1 MRIVEEANLYG
12 IFIKSVRIDPFQL
25 GVVGCRGDLFHVYA
39 TYGTREQQWTV
50 KICITR
56 HAGRLLYVSG
66 SVKKNKKVP
75 KIPPLDVGDL
85 ALPDDKEVVEGT
97 FDDYVGGLLLKKSIA
112 DDIVDNEDS
121 KVVGEPNLT
130 LISR

>member
-1 MRIVEEANLYG
+1 M
-12 IFIKSVRIDPFQL
+12 K
-25 GVVGCRGDLFHVYA
+25 
-39 TYGTREQQWTV
+39 
-50 KICITR
+50 KI
-56 HAGRLLYVSG
+56 
-66 SVKKNKKVP
+66 KKVP